1 MKKVQSI
8 LIIYFFVF
16 AGTAVA
22 QDDPMKGPW
31 QESITAEFEQ
41 ERASEPANAA
51 AFLVKLYRR
60 YISPIDG
67 SDCPMYPCCSSYSIE
82 CFEKHGFFI
91 GWIMTWD
98 RLCRCG
104 RDELR
109 LSPWI
114 LFNGQL
120 KCYDPVKNNDFWWY
134 RLQDNDFGKAIDF
147 HILNFTRPEGGG
159 CIVIRRR
166 PITL

>member
-16 AGTAVA
+16 VGMAVA

-134 RLQDNDFGKAIDF
+134 RL
-147 HILNFTRPEGGG
+147 
-159 CIVIRRR
+159 
-166 PITL
+166 